1 MLFELSLFNSLGWII
16 VLLAAVVLLVV
27 ISILKNRT
35 FVRKRAIQKD
45 KDFSFGHLVNQI
57 INRYPDGVYGWN
69 YVSRREMYN
78 AELAKI
84 LGFPADTQ
92 LHYHNLKEKFYGDTL
107 QSLEEAISSL
117 KADGSSFSIRL
128 ESFDFIY
135 NINGFRLNTSDQK
148 PLADLVLLRKDENN
162 IKTSLHEN
170 RSEVN
175 DQHLVTL
182 LNALPIPLWIRDN
195 AESIVFKNEKAEKI
209 LLSGGESIPDHANK
223 TGSVKIGRKMTEADL
238 RVTEVPF
245 AHSKFKG
252 SLAIGIPLPEVTNS
266 EAEYSL
272 NLKEVLKGIKLAVCI
287 FGSNGNISVFN
298 DSFLELWG
306 LESEWL
312 NTQPSMRNFLER
324 LRDLRHLP
332 EVPDFSLFRD
342 AEIKRLSEGV
352 SGNDMLHLPDGRT
365 ISRCWHPDL
374 QGGVIFS
381 FEDVSGKLSLE
392 RSIKSLDAV
401 QRTTI
406 DNLPEGIAAFGQD
419 GRLTIFNP
427 EFCRL
432 WNVSAENL
440 SIGLSVNE
448 LVQIMQPLLPE
459 EGIWAESA
467 EAIAA
472 NLLVREFR
480 SGRIDLVNGSTLQ
493 YSHIPLPNG
502 AKLISYLDITDST
515 RVEDA
520 LRDRARALAEADRL
534 KSEFIANVSFEIR
547 TPLNTIVGFSEML
560 KQEYFG
566 ELNHRQK
573 EYAEGI
579 IETSRGLTKIV
590 SDIMELTSI
599 EAGLEELDVGS
610 IDLHAL
616 LAESLSRLKERIQ
629 QNSLKLEFDCSPNI
643 GRIVGDEKR
652 LLQVVY
658 NLLSNAIN
666 FSPRYGVI
674 CLKGERLKDTVVI
687 SVSDNGIGIQKV
699 DRERVLQPFQVG
711 SEPRTGVG
719 LGLTLVRNFLNL
731 HNGSLEITSASPR
744 GTVVRCTLPIDPT
757 VIHDEGQ
764 VMSRVDNKR

>member
-1 MLFELSLFNSLGWII
+1 
-16 VLLAAVVLLVV
+16 
-27 ISILKNRT
+27 
-35 FVRKRAIQKD
+35 
-45 KDFSFGHLVNQI
+45 
-57 INRYPDGVYGWN
+57 
-69 YVSRREMYN
+69 
-78 AELAKI
+78 
-84 LGFPADTQ
+84 
-92 LHYHNLKEKFYGDTL
+92 
-107 QSLEEAISSL
+107 
-117 KADGSSFSIRL
+117 KADGKSFSIRL
-128 ESFDFIY
+128 ESFDFVY
-135 NINGFRLNTSDQK
+135 HINGFRLNTSDHK
-148 PLADLVLLRKDENN
+148 PLADLILLRKDENN
-162 IKTSLHEN
+162 IKTSLNKN
-170 RSEVN
+170 RPEVN

-195 AESIVFKNEKAEKI
+195 TRSVAFKNEKAKNI
-209 LLSGGESIPDHANK
+209 PMFGGKSTPHRPNE
-223 TGSVKIGRKMTEADL
+223 TGAAKAGRKMTEANL

-245 AHSKFKG
+245 AYSKFKG
-252 SLAIGIPLPEVTNS
+252 SLAIGIPLSEATNS
-266 EAEYSL
+266 EPEYDL
-272 NLKEVLKGIKLAVCI
+272 NLKAVLKRIRLAVCI
-287 FGSNGNISVFN
+287 FGPNGNISVFN

-306 LESEWL
+306 LEPGWL
-312 NTQPSMRNFLER
+312 KTQPSMRNFLER
-324 LRDLRHLP
+324 LRDLRNLP

-342 AEIKRLSEGV
+342 AEITRLSEGI

-374 QGGVIFS
+374 QGGLIFS

-432 WNVSAENL
+432 WNVSAEDL

-448 LVQIMQPLLPE
+448 VVQIMRPLLPE
-459 EGIWAESA
+459 EDIWAGA
-467 EAIAA
+467 TEAIAA
-472 NLLVREFR
+472 NLLIREFR
-480 SGRIDLVNGSTLQ
+480 SGRIDLVNGSVLQ
-493 YSHIPLPNG
+493 YSHIPLPDG

-520 LRDRARALAEADRL
+520 LRDRARALVEANRL

-573 EYAEGI
+573 EYAQGI

-666 FSPRYGVI
+666 FSPRYGVV

-711 SEPRTGVG
+711 SGPRTGVG
-719 LGLTLVRNFLNL
+719 LGLTLARNFLNL
-731 HNGSLEITSASPR
+731 HNGFLEITPASPR

-757 VIHDEGQ
+757 VIPDEGQ
-764 VMSRVDNKR
+764 VLSRLDDEKR